1 MQLTRDICFIK
12 PINKVHMITL
22 RDGGKPTSYE
32 QILCSSPVL
41 FTHIRYNHP
50 LITII
55 VALAP
60 KTIACFIISCC
71 KKLLSFIVHIYN

>member
-1 MQLTRDICFIK
+1 MQLTHDICFIT

-41 FTHIRYNHP
+41 FKHIRYNHP

-60 KTIACFIISCC
+60 KIIACFIISCC